1 MKDILGPSRVI
12 RLPYAPDYGTSLASQ
27 HLGHRHLGELTRTP
41 VPFSFRPISFFG
53 NAGVR

>member
-12 RLPYAPDYGTSLASQ
+12 RLPYAPDYGTSLATQ